1 MINSLFIAAAVKS
14 AEAAA
19 FYTDHLAGHEQAG
32 HLPADLLAPARR
44 TVDEARL
51 RIATA
56 DGALA
61 GVFAMNPLVREAVVV
76 RGRLQ
81 RMNASTGILNIFLD
95 DYLTSDPTAAFRK
108 LKEQA
113 AWIDGESVDS
123 RSLIARSLNDE
134 EMARAM
140 ARSAEQAY
148 NQSVES
154 FVKRLWV
161 STGAA
166 MYCAAFLMVS
176 LRSRWR
182 LLRRHAA

>member
-1 MINSLFIAAAVKS
+1 
-14 AEAAA
+14 
-19 FYTDHLAGHEQAG
+19 
-32 HLPADLLAPARR
+32 
-44 TVDEARL
+44 
-51 RIATA
+51 
-56 DGALA
+56 
-61 GVFAMNPLVREAVVV
+61 MNPLVREAVVV